1 MIFLLGQFY
10 ISTLGIN
17 CRFFLFFPQFFVRS
31 FPLVNDRVREAL
43 GDTFYEEFMVSSFH
57 STSVVTTVN
66 LLSQKTDYTIQFL
79 YFVLAEKRI
88 AVKLKETPEN
98 NTL

>member
-1 MIFLLGQFY
+1 MVRAETVMSAMIIL
-10 ISTLGIN
+10 
-17 CRFFLFFPQFFVRS
+17 P
-31 FPLVNDRVREAL
+31 
-43 GDTFYEEFMVSSFH
+43 EEFMVSSFY
-57 STSVVTTVN
+57 STSVFTTVN
-66 LLSQKTDYTIQFL
+66 LLSQKTDYTIPFL

>member
-1 MIFLLGQFY
+1 MPF
-10 ISTLGIN
+10 
-17 CRFFLFFPQFFVRS
+17 FFLFFPQFFVRS

-88 AVKLKETPEN
+88 AVKLKKTPEN